1 MKKNILILLAV
12 CALAIGA
19 KAQTELPLLPAS
31 HGMLGNQPAFTAMQT
46 FEFQLTQG
54 WNWWSTNAILG
65 EGTEA
70 VTNLET
76 ALGTNA
82 TTIKS
87 QASGSAFYDAGLN
100 MWDGNLTSIDNSK
113 MYLINMNIDQTPSIR
128 AKAVNASDVEIN
140 AVSGWNWI
148 GYPCQSIMPVDVA
161 LANYYGGGTI
171 KSQNGSSFY
180 DEDLGL
186 WDGSLSVL
194 TPGKGYKLNNVS
206 STTIQFYYPS
216 SRMQYEI
223 PEKLPTIWQVDF
235 YGYAENMSE
244 LNVVYLMDEEL
255 RSENYEVGAF
265 VGNECRGTVNLMYNE
280 NHDRFYAYQTIM
292 GEGGETIEYR
302 LLDHETGDVYACVPA
317 DCSTYET
324 DAVLGS
330 FKSPRALH
338 FNTLL
343 GNMELTAGHINLFPN
358 PVEKGGSVGIDMPV
372 ATANGGKMILQVVN
386 ALGVTVKSEVL
397 SQGSTML
404 ATGDLAA
411 GIYTVKIIASDRQL
425 YVEKLIVK

>member
-1 MKKNILILLAV
+1 MKKNILTLLAV

-19 KAQTELPLLPAS
+19 KAQTELPLLPAA

-65 EGTEA
+65 EGTES

-100 MWDGNLTSIDNSK
+100 MWSGNLTSIENDNMYMIK
-113 MYLINMNIDQTPSIR
+113 MSSSSTASIR
-128 AKAVNASDVEIN
+128 TTFLNSSDVEIT
-140 AVSGWNWI
+140 ARVGWTWVS
-148 GYPCQSIMPVDVA
+148 YPCSSPSSINTA
-161 LANYYGGGTI
+161 LADYVGGGTI
-171 KSQNGSSFY
+171 KSRNASSFY
-180 DEDLGL
+180 DETLGI
-186 WDGSLSVL
+186 WAGTLSTLV
-194 TPGKGYKLNNVS
+194 PGQGYKINNVS
-206 STTIQFYYPS
+206 GSLIQFHFPAG
-216 SRMQYEI
+216 RVQYEVQ
-223 PEKLPTIWQVDF
+223 ELNPTVWQADISD
-235 YGYAENMSE
+235 YAENMSE

-255 RSENYEVGAF
+255 RSENFEVGAF
-265 VGNECRGTVNLMYNE
+265 VGNECRGVVNLMYNE
-280 NHDRFYAYQTIM
+280 NHDKFYAYQTIM

-302 LLDHETGDVYACVPA
+302 LLDHETGDVYACAPA

-338 FNTLL
+338 FNTML
-343 GNMELTAGHINLFPN
+343 GNMELMAGHINLFPN
-358 PVEKGGSVGIDMPV
+358 PVEKGGNVRIDMPV

-404 ATGDLAA
+404 ATGDLTA
-411 GIYTVKIIASDRQL
+411 GIYIVKIIASDKQL